1 MRRPICR
8 RGYPANRLPRSLRLQ
23 RGRSARAASLP
34 GTGVGHGVAAAHS
47 LLIERVAAKRS
58 KNVCGLCQP
67 AGGLRAFIAVDALDR
82 FRSGSREERRLPVRA
97 LGQRGEA
104 DFEAF
109 FDATWTRAV
118 RMVSRMGL
126 SRQDAEDVALDAM
139 AVVYDRWARVRG
151 LPYREGWLLKVAA
164 NRALRLLK
172 KINRSVPS
180 AQRLPAPSFD
190 EVATRISVRD
200 GIARL
205 PRRQREVIALR
216 YLVPHQATFARNE
229 MARSS
234 ASPVCLLRHAR

>member
-1 MRRPICR
+1 
-8 RGYPANRLPRSLRLQ
+8 
-23 RGRSARAASLP
+23 
-34 GTGVGHGVAAAHS
+34 
-47 LLIERVAAKRS
+47 
-58 KNVCGLCQP
+58 
-67 AGGLRAFIAVDALDR
+67 
-82 FRSGSREERRLPVRA
+82 

-216 YLVPHQATFARNE
+216 YLADMPEAQVAEVLRLDPGTVKQH
-229 MARSS
+229 
-234 ASPVCLLRHAR
+234 ASRGRAALRDALGDEQRRGGGHAG